1 MLEIFTKLADWSIAQ
16 MGLTLDTHFGQ
27 AVHFFIE
34 DTTKIFFLIY
44 ILIFF
49 ISLFRSQ
56 LSPEKVREY
65 LSGKSRWYGYFLAV
79 FLGVVTPFCSCSSIP
94 LFMGFIAAGVP
105 FGVAIAFLVSSPLIS
120 EIAAIML
127 VSMEGAGLYVASIYL
142 ITGTIISVLA
152 GWLADKFHIERF
164 LSVKVDMKAPQAC
177 GCTGI
182 KEKAVAFIKY
192 AHGFAMDTL
201 KSIGIYIIIGLVIG
215 AFMHGYVPESL
226 FIEYLGKDNLYAVP
240 LAAVIGIPIYASHAG
255 VVPIIQVLL
264 MKGVPVGTALVA
276 LMSITAI
283 SLPEMIM
290 LKKVFT
296 MKLLGIFVGFLL
308 VAFIITG
315 YVLNAL

>member
-1 MLEIFTKLADWSIAQ
+1 MLEVFTKLADWSIAQ

-44 ILIFF
+44 VLIFF

-65 LSGKSRWYGYFLAV
+65 LSGKSKWYGYLLAV

-127 VSMEGAGLYVASIYL
+127 LSMEGAGWYVAGVYIL
-142 ITGTIISVLA
+142 TGTVISVLA
-152 GWLADKFHIERF
+152 GWLADKFNIERF
-164 LSVKVDMKAPQAC
+164 LAIKIDMKTPQTC
-177 GCTGI
+177 GCTSM
-182 KEKAVAFIKY
+182 KEKAVALIKY
-192 AHGFAMDTL
+192 ANGFAMDTI
-201 KSIGIYIIIGLVIG
+201 KSIGLYILIGLVIG
-215 AFMHGYVPESL
+215 AFMHGYIPQEL
-226 FIEYLGKDNLYAVP
+226 FVKYLGADNLFAVP
-240 LAAVIGIPIYASHAG
+240 LASVIGIPLYTSHAG

-264 MKGVPVGTALVA
+264 MKGVPVGTALVM
-276 LMSITAI
+276 LMSLTAI

-296 MKLLGIFVGFLL
+296 YKLLAIFTGFLL

-315 YVLNAL
+315 YILNAL